1 MSRAAKTVLAIPTS
15 VAVLAVMSLTIG
27 GARGQSTDL
36 ATLAKLPSPAREQR
50 LAEGAVKEG
59 EVTLY
64 TSLTVD
70 ELQNLAS
77 AFEGKYGVKL
87 RFWRASSE
95 KIVQRIVTEA
105 RAGRFDFDIVETNGP
120 ELEALYREKMLVPA
134 SSPHEADLLPIALR
148 PHKAWVGTRLNMF
161 VQAWN
166 TSLVK
171 REDLPASWQDL
182 LDPRWKGRLAI
193 EAEDVDWFGAVVKRL
208 GEEQGLKLFRDIVAT
223 NGISVRKG
231 HSLLAGLVASG
242 EVPLAL
248 TVYSHNADKQ
258 KQKGAPIAWY
268 AIPPAFVR
276 PNGMGVSHK
285 APHPHAAMLLYD
297 FLLSPEGQR
306 ILEKGDYIP
315 TNRRLDHPA
324 RNLSIETI
332 DPAIVLDE
340 GAKWEKVWQ
349 EIVVKQAR

>member
-1 MSRAAKTVLAIPTS
+1 MKISALLGAM
-15 VAVLAVMSLTIG
+15 LAVMSITMGSARAQSVDVAALANLTG
-27 GARGQSTDL
+27 
-36 ATLAKLPSPAREQR
+36 PEREQR
-50 LAEGAVKEG
+50 LAAGALKEG

-77 AFEGKYGVKL
+77 AFEKKYGVKL

-95 KIVQRIVTEA
+95 KIIQRIVTEA

-120 ELEALYREKMLVPA
+120 ELEALYREKMLAPA
-134 SSPHEADLLPIALR
+134 SSPHDADLLPIALR
-148 PHKAWVGTRLNMF
+148 PHKAWVGTRVNMF

-166 TSLVK
+166 TRLVS
-171 REDLPASWQDL
+171 RDELPRKWSDL
-182 LDPRWKGRLAI
+182 LDPRWKGKLAI
-193 EAEDVDWFGAVVKRL
+193 EAEDVDWFGALIKGL
-208 GEEQGLKLFRDIVAT
+208 GEEKGLNLFRDIAAS

-258 KQKGAPIAWY
+258 KQKGAPIDWY
-268 AIPPAFVR
+268 VIPPAFVR
-276 PNGMGVSHK
+276 PNGMGVSNK
-285 APHPHAAMLLYD
+285 PVHPHAAMLLYD
-297 FLLSPEGQR
+297 FLLSPTGQR
-306 ILEKGDYIP
+306 IIEKGDYIP
-315 TNRRLDHPA
+315 ANRKLDNPA
-324 RNLSIETI
+324 QKLSFEVI

-340 GAKWEKVWQ
+340 GAKWEKFWQ
-349 EIVVKQAR
+349 QIIVKQAR